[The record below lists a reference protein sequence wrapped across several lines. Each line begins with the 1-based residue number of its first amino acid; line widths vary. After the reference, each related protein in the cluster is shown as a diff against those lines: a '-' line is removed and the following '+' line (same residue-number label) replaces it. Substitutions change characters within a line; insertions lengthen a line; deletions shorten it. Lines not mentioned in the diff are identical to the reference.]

1 MRLSRTEPRV
11 SAWILWVGRRM
22 MASRKGLSFL
32 GLSAWLSILGT
43 GVGVA
48 SIIVVVSVMKGFQLE
63 LEKRIMGSAAQ
74 VIVRPLPGTDTYR
87 AGTVDLNEMISAPV
101 LRDLQTTPTLALEVI
116 LRSGGKTLGA
126 VVKGVDAEGLRRVSQ
141 TLVESAMPQMLV
153 DRDSPNANP
162 YPRLFIG
169 KELAYDLSVIPG
181 DFITVVNPSVSEGP
195 LGSIPRFRRFVVAG
209 IYSSGVPDQ
218 ELATAYTSL
227 AEAEVISK
235 TRGRIT
241 QLEIFLPKPEDALTL
256 ASKLK
261 INLKNI
267 AEVQSWRDQ
276 NAALF
281 YSMKLERMAMFVV
294 LAFAVLIAALNI
306 VSTLSLLVQE
316 KRREIGILRTLGSTE
331 AKVTR
336 LFFLQGARLGGWGVL
351 GGLLVS
357 AGIVL
362 VLRNVSIIALPEI
375 YFDRHLPVA
384 VEFSTFFITAAVSI
398 TIVLIAAWFP
408 AKRSGRFTPVEAL
421 KRHGV

>member
-1 MRLSRTEPRV
+1 
-11 SAWILWVGRRM
+11 

-48 SIIVVVSVMKGFQLE
+48 AIIVVVSVMKGFQLE
-63 LEKRIMGSAAQ
+63 LEKRLMGSAAQ
-74 VIVRPLPGTDTYR
+74 VIVRPLPTSDTYR
-87 AGTVDLNEMISAPV
+87 AGTVDQNELLSAPV
-101 LRDLQTTPTLALEVI
+101 LRDLKATPTLALEVI

-126 VVKGVDAEGLRRVSQ
+126 VVKGVDAEGMSRVSGM
-141 TLVESAMPQMLV
+141 LVETAMPQMLV
-153 DRDSPNANP
+153 DRDTPNASP

-218 ELATAYTSL
+218 ELAVAYTTL
-227 AEAEVISK
+227 AEAEVVSK
-235 TRGRIT
+235 TRGRVS
-241 QLEIFLPKPEDALTL
+241 QLEIFLPKPEEALQL
-256 ASKLK
+256 AAALK
-261 INLKNI
+261 VSLRNI
-267 AEVQSWRDQ
+267 ADVQSWRDQ

-281 YSMKLERMAMFVV
+281 YSMKLERLAMFVV

-316 KRREIGILRTLGSTE
+316 KRREIGILRTLGSTTE
-331 AKVTR
+331 NINR
-336 LFFLQGARLGGWGVL
+336 LFFFQGARLGVWGVF
-351 GGLLVS
+351 GGLLLS
-357 AGIVL
+357 ALVVF

-384 VEFSTFFITAAVSI
+384 IEASTFVITAGVSI
-398 TIVLIAAWFP
+398 SIVLAAAWFP
-408 AKRSGRFTPVEAL
+408 AKRSARFTPIEAL
-421 KRHGV
+421 RRYGV